1 MSLLVVGSV
10 ALDSIKTPSGKRE
23 NILGGSATYLSLAA
37 SYFSPVNLVSVVG
50 SDFPDSHLEFL
61 RERNIDLKG
70 LIIKEDSK
78 TFRWQGYYEG
88 ALNEAHTI
96 KTEVNV
102 LADFKPEIP
111 QEYQDPDYLFL
122 ANINPDIQS
131 EVLRQL
137 KKAKFTV
144 CDTMN
149 YWITQKPESIKKV
162 LTKVDA
168 FMLNETELRQFSCE
182 SNLLKAARKV
192 MGFGPSI
199 VVVKRG
205 DSGAMMFTGNS
216 VFSLP
221 AYPLKT
227 IIDPTGA
234 GDSFGGGFIGYI
246 CRQDS
251 TEERILRKAMVYGSA
266 IASFDV
272 GGFGTERLKD
282 LKFEEVEKRYQ
293 EFKKLTDF

>member
-1 MSLLVVGSV
+1 VSLLVVGSV
-10 ALDSIKTPSGKRE
+10 ALDSIKTPSGERR
-23 NILGGSATYLSLAA
+23 NVLGGSATYLSLAA

-168 FMLNETELRQFSCE
+168 FMLNETELRQFSGE
-182 SNLLKAARKV
+182 FNLLKAAKKV
-192 MGFGPSI
+192 MGFGPSV

-205 DSGAMMFTGNS
+205 DSGATMFMGNS
-216 VFSLP
+216 IFSLP
-221 AYPLKT
+221 AYPLET

>member
-1 MSLLVVGSV
+1 MGSV
-10 ALDSIKTPSGKRE
+10 ALDSIESPSGKRE

-168 FMLNETELRQFSCE
+168 FMLNETELRQFSGE
-182 SNLLKAARKV
+182 FNLLKAAKKV
-192 MGFGPSI
+192 MGFGPGV

-205 DSGAMMFTGNS
+205 DSGATMFMGNS
-216 VFSLP
+216 IFPLP
-221 AYPLKT
+221 AYPLET